1 MQIFISLATTKP
13 AKKDFQRSE
22 SFGPVTLEVKYNGAS
37 DTYIFTWWNKMSNIS
52 TKLTKIGD
60 ASYVVEN
67 VSPRTPQATF
77 THKDLREAVMGFFVN
92 CDQTKLSDERVLD
105 ARRLIADIV
114 KQIENKRTLNLSIK
128 NITFNKE
135 HKALH
140 KPVLVG
146 ANRDQAGIMIGIN
159 WAGTRAKVALYD
171 DHNLPTRIVEMETSM
186 IWIE

>member
-1 MQIFISLATTKP
+1 MQIFISLASTKP
-13 AKKDFQRSE
+13 VKKDFQRSE
-22 SFGPVTLEVKYNGAS
+22 SFGPASLDIKFNGAS
-37 DTYIFTWWNKMSNIS
+37 ETYSITWVNKMSNIT
-52 TKLTKIGD
+52 TKLTKIGES
-60 ASYVVEN
+60 SYVVEN

-77 THKDLREAVMGFFVN
+77 THKDVREAVMGFFVN
-92 CDQTKLSDERVLD
+92 CDQQRIPNDRVLES
-105 ARRLIADIV
+105 RKLVADVV

-146 ANRDQAGIMIGIN
+146 ANRDQQGIMIGIN

-171 DHNLPTRIVEMETSM
+171 DHNLPTRIVEMETSL